1 MERLVRNLQIGRNAL
16 CNVDLRTVTQHIGS
30 KKDVIAM
37 TAPFGMQESM
47 AALPAIEAV
56 KSIQIGIAVIIV
68 HQRSVCSRRYEDARN
83 CCHS

>member
-56 KSIQIGIAVIIV
+56 KSIQLGIAVITDGPLV
-68 HQRSVCSRRYEDARN
+68 YCSRRYEDVRN
-83 CCHS
+83 CCHL